1 MIREIAIVGSTQSG
15 LSSLMHDLQ
24 NEQNKRL
31 AHIGHITDNENNRQT
46 VTLRFDE
53 HLSHEDMDLEHHDA
67 VLQVVDATCLEDS
80 LMLTPSLVD
89 DRHPLVIA
97 LTHYDRL
104 TKTGHHLN
112 IPRMQEL
119 IGVPV
124 QVVSA
129 DSDNDIP
136 ALLTLLIKVAS
147 QPHSFAHPVV
157 HGWEQE
163 NKEAYRA
170 YVQGVLE
177 EVLTHPKQDQSSFS
191 ERMNRFLTRPLTGFP
206 VLALILCF
214 VFWATF
220 AIGTPIQDWLQLGV
234 DALHD
239 WLTEVISPDWLRSLL
254 ADGIVQGVGSLLTAL
269 PNIIILFFFLSVMED
284 TGYMARVAYL
294 MDGVMHAVGLH
305 GRSFIPMLMGFDCNV
320 PAIMAAKDIHSPQ
333 ERALTMLMIP
343 FMSCS
348 ARLPV
353 YILFISIF
361 FPDNKALVLGS
372 LYLLGLLLSFL
383 FAFIMRRTRWFNRPS
398 DIIINELPAF
408 RLPTA
413 RSIGRHIWYRVSDFL
428 RKISTVV
435 LIASV
440 VIWALQYFPTRDLSQ
455 IESSWLAAIGRALD
469 PIMTPLGFDWK
480 LSVCLLTG
488 LPAKEA
494 IAATFAILFNGD
506 LSQAGITPVTAY
518 AFLVFVLLYFP
529 CVATITTLRREINW
543 KWSTFTVFNSL
554 AVAWLMAFI
563 VHTLGTLLF

>member
-24 NEQNKRL
+24 NEQKKRL

-67 VLQVVDATCLEDS
+67 VLQVVDATRLEDS

-104 TKTGHHLN
+104 TKTGHYLN

-136 ALLTLLIKVAS
+136 ALLTLLINVAS

-191 ERMNRFLTRPLTGFP
+191 ERVNRFLTRPLTGFP

-440 VIWALQYFPTRDLSQ
+440 VIWVLQYFPTRDLSQ

-554 AVAWLMAFI
+554 AVAWLMAFV

>member
-67 VLQVVDATCLEDS
+67 VLQVVDATRLEDS

-129 DSDNDIP
+129 DSDRDIP
-136 ALLTLLIKVAS
+136 ALLTLLTKVAS

-177 EVLTHPKQDQSSFS
+177 EVLTHPKQDQSTRA
-191 ERMNRFLTRPLTGFP
+191 ERINRFLTRPLTGFP

-239 WLTEVISPDWLRSLL
+239 WLNQVISPDWLRSLL

-428 RKISTVV
+428 RKLSTVV

-440 VIWALQYFPTRDLSQ
+440 VIWVLQYFPMRDLSQ

-469 PIMTPLGFDWK
+469 PVMSPLGFDWK

-506 LSQAGITPVTAY
+506 LSQAGITTVTAY